1 MENMRLPIALVGVL
15 AMQLAGGVWW
25 VSQQAA
31 TIETLTEDIEVLT
44 AANDASEKTNLIR
57 DVEQNSENIEEM
69 IDVLVE
75 WQEEFEE
82 ADKELWD
89 EVDNMVNYFTQ
100 LVQLQAR
107 VKTLENTLEYLTSC
121 LLYTSPSPRDRQKS
135 RMPSSA

>member
-1 MENMRLPIALVGVL
+1 M
-15 AMQLAGGVWW
+15 WW
-25 VSQQAA
+25 SEP
-31 TIETLTEDIEVLT
+31 TGCNYETLTEDIEYSRRLT
-44 AANDASEKTNLIR
+44 TLEKTNLIR

-89 EVDNMVNYFTQ
+89 EVDNMLNYFTQ

-107 VKTLENTLEYLTSC
+107 VKTLENTLEYLTKH
-121 LLYTSPSPRDRQKS
+121 LTFQW
-135 RMPSSA
+135 

>member
-82 ADKELWD
+82 ADEELWD
-89 EVDNMVNYFTQ
+89 EVDNMVNYFTH
-100 LVQLQAR
+100 LVQLQSR
-107 VKTLENTLEYLTSC
+107 VKTLENTLEYLTRTPNFSDG
-121 LLYTSPSPRDRQKS
+121 R
-135 RMPSSA
+135 

>member
-107 VKTLENTLEYLTSC
+107 VKTLENTLEYLNRTPNFSDG
-121 LLYTSPSPRDRQKS
+121 R
-135 RMPSSA
+135 

>member
-1 MENMRLPIALVGVL
+1 M
-15 AMQLAGGVWW
+15 
-25 VSQQAA
+25 SQQAA

-107 VKTLENTLEYLTSC
+107 VKTLENTLEYLTRTPNFSDG
-121 LLYTSPSPRDRQKS
+121 R
-135 RMPSSA
+135 

>member
-1 MENMRLPIALVGVL
+1 MELIYGKYASAYSPCGCISHAARRRR
-15 AMQLAGGVWW
+15 GGM
-25 VSQQAA
+25 SQQAA

-69 IDVLVE
+69 IDVLVD

-107 VKTLENTLEYLTSC
+107 VKTLENTLEYLTRTPNFSDG
-121 LLYTSPSPRDRQKS
+121 R
-135 RMPSSA
+135 

>member
-44 AANDASEKTNLIR
+44 ASNNAADKTNLIR

-107 VKTLENTLEYLTSC
+107 VKTLENTLEYLTRTPNFSDG
-121 LLYTSPSPRDRQKS
+121 R
-135 RMPSSA
+135 

>member
-75 WQEEFEE
+75 WQEDFEE

-107 VKTLENTLEYLTSC
+107 VKTLENTLEYLTRTPNFSDG
-121 LLYTSPSPRDRQKS
+121 R
-135 RMPSSA
+135 

>member
-107 VKTLENTLEYLTSC
+107 VKTLENTLEYLTRTPNFSDG
-121 LLYTSPSPRDRQKS
+121 R
-135 RMPSSA
+135 

>member
-1 MENMRLPIALVGVL
+1 MSDKLPKVSIAVVGVVI
-15 AMQLAGGVWW
+15 AQIGGFIWW
-25 VSQQAA
+25 TAQQAS
-31 TIETLTEDIEVLT
+31 TIANLEETVSVLT
-44 AANDASEKTNLIR
+44 VENNATDRTNLIR

-82 ADKELWD
+82 ADEELWD

-107 VKTLENTLEYLTSC
+107 VKTLENTLEYLTRTPNFSDG
-121 LLYTSPSPRDRQKS
+121 R
-135 RMPSSA
+135 

>member
-15 AMQLAGGVWW
+15 AMQLAGGVGW

-69 IDVLVE
+69 IDILVE

-82 ADKELWD
+82 ADEELWD

-107 VKTLENTLEYLTSC
+107 VKTLENTLEYLTRTPNFSDG
-121 LLYTSPSPRDRQKS
+121 R
-135 RMPSSA
+135 

>member
-1 MENMRLPIALVGVL
+1 M
-15 AMQLAGGVWW
+15 
-25 VSQQAA
+25 SQQAA

-69 IDVLVE
+69 IDILVE

-82 ADKELWD
+82 ADEELWD

-100 LVQLQAR
+100 LVQLQSR
-107 VKTLENTLEYLTSC
+107 VKTLENTLEYLTRTPNFSDG
-121 LLYTSPSPRDRQKS
+121 R
-135 RMPSSA
+135 

>member
-1 MENMRLPIALVGVL
+1 
-15 AMQLAGGVWW
+15 
-25 VSQQAA
+25 
-31 TIETLTEDIEVLT
+31 
-44 AANDASEKTNLIR
+44 
-57 DVEQNSENIEEM
+57 M

-107 VKTLENTLEYLTSC
+107 VKTLENTLEYLTRTPNFSDG
-121 LLYTSPSPRDRQKS
+121 R
-135 RMPSSA
+135 

>member
-57 DVEQNSENIEEM
+57 DVEQNSENLDEI
-69 IDVLVE
+69 IDILAE
-75 WQEEFEE
+75 IYEDME
-82 ADKELWD
+82 DGDNELWEEID
-89 EVDNMVNYFTQ
+89 QIHEDVGGMAAHMMAIVKLQSRVAILEKTVEFT
-100 LVQLQAR
+100 
-107 VKTLENTLEYLTSC
+107 
-121 LLYTSPSPRDRQKS
+121 RQDG
-135 RMPSSA
+135 M

>member
-69 IDVLVE
+69 IDILVE

-82 ADKELWD
+82 ADEELWD

-100 LVQLQAR
+100 LVQLQSR
-107 VKTLENTLEYLTSC
+107 VKTLENTLEYLTRTPNFSDG
-121 LLYTSPSPRDRQKS
+121 R
-135 RMPSSA
+135 

>member
-89 EVDNMVNYFTQ
+89 EVDNMVNYFSQ

-107 VKTLENTLEYLTSC
+107 VKTLENTLEYLTRTPNFSDG
-121 LLYTSPSPRDRQKS
+121 R
-135 RMPSSA
+135 